1 MITNFAAN
9 KILDYNFGSASY
21 SIPTTWYIGLSTTSI
36 NQDGLGATEPSGAGG
51 YTRIGVPNDKVTGFS
66 AASLSKLTNLQQIA
80 FPESTASWGTI
91 TYIFISDGQ
100 VGGNIWFYEALTP
113 ARQVGA
119 QTQVIFP
126 ATRLEINFTNS

>member
-21 SIPTTWYIGLSTTSI
+21 SIPSTWYIGLSTTTI
-36 NQDGLGATEPSGAGG
+36 NQDGLGATEPVGAG
-51 YTRIGVPNDKVTGFS
+51 YLRVGVANNKVTGFS
-66 AASLSKLTNLQQIA
+66 VASLSKLYNLQQIA

-91 TYIFISDGQ
+91 TYVFLSDAQ
-100 VGGNIWFYEALTP
+100 TGGNIWFFEALNP
-113 ARQVGA
+113 SRQVGA

-126 ATRLEINFTNS
+126 ASRLEINFTNT